1 MEYHLKYVES
11 RKDLEGRRAEKKLFP
26 SEKKTLGNT
35 MGLPSTIKNTRF
47 QVFLP
52 KEEAVANA
60 GEVTWGVL

>member
-1 MEYHLKYVES
+1 MEYQYVES
-11 RKDLEGRRAEKKLFP
+11 RKDLEGRRAEKNLFP

-35 MGLPSTIKNTRF
+35 IGLPSTVKKHF

-60 GEVTWGVL
+60 GEGVR